1 MANICSLAPE
11 TLLVVLSYI
20 QPELNPTCKSPSSTP
35 NHASKYH
42 KEIVISRGSYHAK
55 SIIPSLIA
63 FGSVCR
69 IFRLVHLMHPFWLS
83 LRWHLL
89 LPLPRRMPSQSLSSV
104 PSASDN
110 FSDIPVKFFN
120 VMKREPTRMKRV
132 RRAIFDFGAF
142 GWEVSANTVGALLNG
157 VQVEKLESLVLD
169 GSWKTASNKALITFI
184 ALKFKSL
191 KSLCIQGRPCR
202 SILYGLSSDDLNA
215 LRNCTRT
222 LTHLSLSSYGANSFS
237 LPSLLLV
244 LDSCKETLTS
254 LSLSGGPI
262 SEGGLDL
269 THIGAVVGNKLES
282 FSIAFSFCGP
292 SSHNMDGWEPF
303 VHGDL
308 HQFTKLSQ
316 LSISDTAVGTQT
328 ASLEEPFP
336 LHILR
341 RFLFP
346 FGDHSNALR
355 LHLHFHLYKLASL
368 HVPVLYAPLA
378 DRLVSLSAV
387 GSLRKSDEAD
397 VVRRFQTL
405 LESCPRLTRVDAN
418 YSANIFKEIQT
429 ISVAKGIHVG
439 LIE

>member
-20 QPELNPTCKSPSSTP
+20 QPDLTATCRSHSNAPH
-35 NHASKYH
+35 HASKYH
-42 KEIVISRGSYHAK
+42 KDIVISRGSYHAK
-55 SIIPSLIA
+55 SKIPSLIA

-89 LPLPRRMPSQSLSSV
+89 LPLPRRMASHALSSV
-104 PSASDN
+104 PSASDD

-120 VMKREPTRMKRV
+120 VMKREPTRLRRV

-169 GSWKTASNKALITFI
+169 ASWKTASNKALITFI

-202 SILYGLSSDDLNA
+202 SILYGLSSNDLYA

-222 LTHLSLSSYGANSFS
+222 LAHLCLSSYGSNSFS

-244 LDSCKETLTS
+244 LDSCKDTITS

-262 SEGGLDL
+262 SDGGLDL
-269 THIGAVVGNKLES
+269 MQIGSVVGSKLES
-282 FSIAFSFCGP
+282 LSIAFSFCGQL
-292 SSHNMDGWEPF
+292 SHNIDGWEPL

-308 HQFTKLSQ
+308 QLFTKLSH
-316 LSISDTAVGTQT
+316 LSLSDTAVGTQT
-328 ASLEEPFP
+328 TSLDEPFP

-341 RFLFP
+341 RLLSP
-346 FGDHSNALR
+346 FGDRSNALR

-378 DRLVSLSAV
+378 DRLVSLSAI
-387 GSLRKSDEAD
+387 GSMRKSDES
-397 VVRRFQTL
+397 VVIRRFQNL
-405 LESCPRLTRVDAN
+405 LDSCPRLTHVDAN
-418 YSANIFKEIQT
+418 YSANAFKEIQN
-429 ISVAKGIHVG
+429 ISSAKAIHIG